1 MIQRGELPDNFAR
14 RASAEFFIPCQLS
27 IHHHHHIHHPHWGP
41 VENLP
46 PKSSE
51 FHVNW
56 ECGAVSNERRLTGV
70 SNFILSCDLAGI
82 SRHNS
87 FFLYVNGYHLS
98 LPRSDLNECLVRA
111 ECLRYIRQAWID
123 RFV

>member
-1 MIQRGELPDNFAR
+1 MLRTLRSYWSGE
-14 RASAEFFIPCQLS
+14 
-27 IHHHHHIHHPHWGP
+27 
-41 VENLP
+41 VEQQ
-46 PKSSE
+46 
-51 FHVNW
+51 HV
-56 ECGAVSNERRLTGV
+56 V